1 MCRWSL
7 IWWLGIFIRLMS
19 FHLKEHNKNM
29 LCKIK
34 HLLWSKYCRVQQQ
47 QKLRMT
53 TLFLFWT
60 MTWKKKKKNESHR
73 IAKQMQI
80 KLVNNLSEMNSL
92 QDNCSTKLQRSVKF
106 STMLTFEPPNKSQQ
120 YSMSSCNQLKMFQLF
135 RTLTH
140 AQETTVSN
148 NY

>member
-1 MCRWSL
+1 
-7 IWWLGIFIRLMS
+7 MS
-19 FHLKEHNKNM
+19 CTKPTKIENDNLVLVLNYDMKE
-29 LCKIK
+29 
-34 HLLWSKYCRVQQQ
+34 
-47 QKLRMT
+47 
-53 TLFLFWT
+53 
-60 MTWKKKKKNESHR
+60 KKKNEDHR

-106 STMLTFEPPNKSQQ
+106 STMLIFEPPNKSQQ
-120 YSMSSCNQLKMFQLF
+120 YSMSSCNQLKVFQLF